1 MSPKPPKPKPRS
13 APDRMELL
21 QGTLH
26 LLVLKILDLE
36 PMHGYGLI
44 QRLEQITRGTF
55 RVNPGSLFPA
65 LHKMEEHGWIRA
77 EWRTTENSRRAKF
90 YRLTRAG
97 RRQLETERKTWE
109 RLTRAIDW
117 VLGTT

>member
-1 MSPKPPKPKPRS
+1 VASRNE
-13 APDRMELL
+13 AERVELL

-26 LLVLKILDLE
+26 LLVLKILDLQ

-65 LHKMEEHGWIRA
+65 LHKMEDRGWIRA
-77 EWRTTENSRRAKF
+77 EWRATENNRRAKF
-90 YRLTRAG
+90 YRLTGGG
-97 RRQLETERKTWE
+97 RRQLKAERRTWE
-109 RLTRAIDW
+109 RLTVAIDR
-117 VLGTT
+117 VLETG

>member
-1 MSPKPPKPKPRS
+1 MPRKATPPQRL
-13 APDRMELL
+13 DLL

-26 LLVLKILDLE
+26 LLVLKILALE

-44 QRLEQITRGTF
+44 QRLEQISGGTF

-65 LHKMEEHGWIRA
+65 LHKMEDRGWIKA
-77 EWRTTENSRRAKF
+77 EWKASEANRRAKF
-90 YRLTRAG
+90 YRLTRQG
-97 RRQLETERKTWE
+97 RRQLETERETWE
-109 RLTRAIDW
+109 RLTGAIDL